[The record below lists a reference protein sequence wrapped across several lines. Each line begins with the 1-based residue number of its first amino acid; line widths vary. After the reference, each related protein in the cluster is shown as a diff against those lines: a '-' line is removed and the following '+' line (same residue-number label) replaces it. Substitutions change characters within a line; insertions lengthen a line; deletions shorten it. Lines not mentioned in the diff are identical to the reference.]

1 MPASDSLGQLNMTK
15 ALIDV
20 IMSEVKKESEKK
32 EDKE

>member
-20 IMSEVKKESEKK
+20 IMAEVKKESEKEEHK
-32 EDKE
+32 E